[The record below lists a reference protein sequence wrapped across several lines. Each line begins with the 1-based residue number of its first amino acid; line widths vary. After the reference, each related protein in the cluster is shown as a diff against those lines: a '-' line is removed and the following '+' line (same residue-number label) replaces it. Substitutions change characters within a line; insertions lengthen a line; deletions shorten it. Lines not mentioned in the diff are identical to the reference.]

1 MCWASLETAP
11 QTTRRVKMKSI
22 LIGLAIGLLV
32 VVLFGGHW
40 GLGAL
45 IFALA
50 CLIFVD
56 RSGDGDGRQQR
67 SRDR

>member
-1 MCWASLETAP
+1 
-11 QTTRRVKMKSI
+11 MKSI